1 MKIFSENFYKTLS
14 LEEFLDMRKV
24 FVWKP
29 TQLRSGG
36 WMWLR
41 FVYYQHGDFQ
51 DIGLLGILV
60 SEGEYYT
67 REEATMK
74 KLAGG

>member
-24 FVWKP
+24 FVWLPK
-29 TQLRSGG
+29 QLHNGG
-36 WMWLR
+36 WVWLK
-41 FVYYQHGDFQ
+41 FIYYKHGDFQ

-67 REEATMK
+67 KEEATMK
-74 KLAGG
+74 KLAGE